1 MAARRELDER
11 EVLGLGYLKKV
22 LPLFERLHENGCQRD
37 KAGNRRLHMDQYCAL
52 VLLFLYSPM
61 VDSLRA
67 IQRVSELK
75 KVRQRL
81 GCGRVSLGS
90 LSEATRVFDPE
101 PLKQIIGELADRVEP
116 VRDVSR
122 GHVDHLLT
130 AVDGTLCGVLPRI
143 ARAAHT
149 GAKTTR
155 DPNASAWRLHTHFDI
170 DRSVP
175 KRIDVTVGRNGGK
188 TDERQVLRDRL
199 QSDHCYVMDRWYA
212 QRSLFNEVHAKGSSY
227 VCRLRD
233 NSRFETHQRRELT
246 DADRAAGV
254 LSDEVVTLGTA
265 EKTDHPTRLVCV
277 RTTPHAKRGTHGK
290 GSTGP
295 ASDGVLRLAT
305 NLLDPPAEIIAAIYR
320 RRWAIEVFF
329 RFFKHALG
337 CRHLIARDREG
348 IEILAY
354 CAIIACLLLSL
365 TTGRKPTK
373 PTFEMLSWYMVG
385 LANEE
390 ELLAHLKK
398 LKRHAE

>member
-1 MAARRELDER
+1 MSGKRELDER

-22 LPLFERLHENGCQRD
+22 LPLFDRLHENGCQRD
-37 KAGNRRLHMDQYCAL
+37 KSGNRKLHMDQYCAL

-75 KVRQRL
+75 KVRKQI

-101 PLKQIIGELADRVEP
+101 PLKEIIGELADQVEP
-116 VRDVSR
+116 LEDISQ
-122 GHVDHLLT
+122 GQVDHLLV

-143 ARAAHT
+143 ARAAY
-149 GAKTTR
+149 TR
-155 DPNASAWRLHTHFDI
+155 SKSIRNPYASAWRLHTHFDI

-175 KRIDVTVGRNGGK
+175 KRIDVTVGRNAGK
-188 TDERQVLRDRL
+188 SDERNVLRSQL

-212 QRSLFNEVHAKGSSY
+212 ARQLFNEIHAASSSY
-227 VCRLRD
+227 VCRVRD
-233 NSRFETHQRRELT
+233 NSRFEVHQTRELT
-246 DADRAAGV
+246 AADRDAGV
-254 LSDEVVTLGTA
+254 LSDEVVTLGIA

-277 RTTPHAKRGTHGK
+277 RATPHAKRGTHGK

-295 ASDGVLRLAT
+295 ASDGVLRIAT
-305 NLLDPPAEIIAAIYR
+305 NLLDPPAEIIAAIYQH
-320 RRWAIEVFF
+320 RWSIEVFF

-337 CRHLIARDREG
+337 CRHLIAQDQEG

-365 TTGRKPTK
+365 ATGRKPTK
-373 PTFEMLSWYMVG
+373 PTFEMLSWYMIG
-385 LANEE
+385 LADEE

-398 LKRHAE
+398 LKPHAE